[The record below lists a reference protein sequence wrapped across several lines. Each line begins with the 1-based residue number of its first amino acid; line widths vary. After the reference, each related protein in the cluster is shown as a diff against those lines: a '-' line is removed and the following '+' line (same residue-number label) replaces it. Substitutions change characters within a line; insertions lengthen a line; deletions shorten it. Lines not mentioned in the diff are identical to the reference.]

1 MEDIKERD
9 EAPELEAQATPPTDQ
24 ARTEAPAYGIPRAK
38 IVGEPGIGKH
48 GHLIAGGTILTY
60 S

>member
-1 MEDIKERD
+1 MEEIKERD
-9 EAPELEAQATPPTDQ
+9 ATPEQEEQATPPTDQ
-24 ARTEAPAYGIPRAK
+24 ARTEVPAYGIPRVK
-38 IVGEPGIGKH
+38 IVGEPGPGKH